1 MTYTSKPAVFC
12 HIVTVQFGR
21 EAYTGVGLTEEAARG
36 MADFYAI
43 QQTDYIF
50 DEVPPGVA
58 IGYQVIYLLTLFM
71 SRSNERNKCPKEESW
86 IWKTNV

>member
-21 EAYTGVGLTEEAARG
+21 EAYTGVGLADEAAKG
-36 MADFYAI
+36 MADYYAI
-43 QQTDYIF
+43 QQTSYNF

-58 IGYQVIYLLTLFM
+58 IGYQVIYLLALFM
-71 SRSNERNKCPKEESW
+71 SRSSKRK
-86 IWKTNV
+86 